1 MILANIRFIS
11 LMPLEEKLRW
21 YFPYSILLSGLGT
34 LFAIVSW
41 VVAFVVHHVHHVQ
54 SRKQDC
60 QTPYLRMEE
69 TRDCPITEQSSE
81 KEWQYI
87 QYIQSNIFW
96 WSNSVDILRCRNIL
110 ISFGDF
116 FFLHIL
122 AAKINKFS
130 IIVTV

>member
-1 MILANIRFIS
+1 MNCCWNLCIAATLEGVLILEMILANIRFIS

-41 VVAFVVHHVHHVQ
+41 VVAFVVHHVQ

-69 TRDCPITEQSSE
+69 TRDCPITEQSRE
-81 KEWQYI
+81 K
-87 QYIQSNIFW
+87 
-96 WSNSVDILRCRNIL
+96 D
-110 ISFGDF
+110 
-116 FFLHIL
+116 
-122 AAKINKFS
+122 
-130 IIVTV
+130 